1 MYHFIGLVLM
11 YAHKSIFLFIYYRN
25 VVFMALPKYLSVL
38 RKKYAQEDFY
48 CPQPNNTVQKIKK

>member
-1 MYHFIGLVLM
+1 M